1 MKFEDIEFKWQKK
14 WEELK
19 LFEADTSEKNKFF
32 MIFAYPTVSG
42 TLHVGH
48 ARSYVLPDIIARY
61 KRMRGFNVFFPIGF
75 HATGVH
81 CQTILKDV
89 AKDLKTAEKYG
100 IEPKDAAKFKN
111 PLDVEKYLEK
121 FMIKSFKRIGLSLD
135 LRSIVSTIDPH
146 YNKFIQ
152 WQFKK
157 LRNVGYVIQKDYRL
171 PWCPDCNGPVSL
183 DSAEMDI
190 QEWGGAQIK
199 DFIIIKFRLGDVVI
213 PTGTLRPETVF
224 GVTNIWVNPNER
236 YIRAKVD
243 NEKWIISEK
252 AVKKLKYL
260 EKKIEIEEEIAG
272 QELLKT
278 KAINPANN
286 KEVPILPGEFVDADE
301 ATGVVMSVPSHDPFD
316 YIYLKKVAPDIEPVQ
331 VVDVK
336 GLGKIPASDLLEKY
350 NIKYPSDPKVENAT
364 KALYKIEWNKGKI
377 IASIPQFGG
386 MNVPRAKKEI
396 EDWLKQNG
404 NADIMYEL
412 SVKPIHCRCGSE
424 IVIKAV
430 KGQWFIDYGNLKWK
444 DLTKKCIE
452 KMNIYPSQYKKEL
465 PGIIDWLEAR
475 PSVRKRGL
483 GTKFPFEDGWIVEAL
498 SDSTI
503 YMSFYVISKYFNNNK
518 ITLDDLTD
526 EFFDYVY
533 LGECKAKKPVWEEI
547 RKEFDYWYPLD
558 LNAGGKEHKSAHFP
572 LFIMNHV
579 AIFPE
584 KNWPKGIFVNWH
596 LIAYGKKLSKHLG
609 NVIFW
614 NDAIKLFGADT
625 IRLYMSHGAN
635 QWEDF
640 DWKNEE
646 CSVYKKHLEGFI
658 KIIKEIIKSE
668 PKKEKEM
675 IDKWIESRMNRII
688 QGVTG
693 AMDKNEI
700 KKAINSA
707 FFSILSDINWYK
719 KRTEKYN
726 PEIVARWLK
735 LLTPFIPHVC
745 EELWHEIGNEKS
757 ILIEE
762 WPSVDTKVINMRV
775 EAGEEL
781 IKSLLKD
788 IMEVKRLSK
797 VESPKKITIF
807 VAPSWKHKIFDAVLQ
822 GIELKGIIK
831 DYKGM
836 EKEVSD
842 YYKKLQKKKPLEEK
856 FLKGQELRYL
866 LDSKE
871 FLEKELKTEI
881 EIISAEKIDHPK
893 ALIAEPE
900 KPGIFIE

>member
-14 WEELK
+14 WEEMK
-19 LFEADTSEKNKFF
+19 LFEVEPSEKNKFF

-48 ARSYVLPDIIARY
+48 ARSYILPDVIARY
-61 KRMRGFNVFFPIGF
+61 KRMRGFNVLFPLGF

-81 CQTILKDV
+81 CQTILKEV
-89 AKDLKTAEKYG
+89 AKDLKTAKKYG
-100 IEPKDAAKFKN
+100 IEPKDAVKFKN
-111 PLDVEKYLEK
+111 PLDVEKHLEK
-121 FMIKSFKRIGLSLD
+121 VMIKSFKRIGLSLD
-135 LRSIVSTIDPH
+135 FRSVVSTIDPQ

-157 LRNVGYVIQKDYRL
+157 LRDAGYLIQKDYRL
-171 PWCPDCNGPVSL
+171 AWCPDCNGPVSL
-183 DSAEMDI
+183 DPAEMDI
-190 QEWGGAQIK
+190 KEWKGAQIK
-199 DFIIIKFRLGDVVI
+199 DYIIIKFKLGDVVI
-213 PTGTLRPETVF
+213 PAATLRPETVF

-236 YIRAKVD
+236 YIRVKVD

-260 EKKIEIEEEIAG
+260 EKKVEIEEEIAG
-272 QELLKT
+272 QELLNT
-278 KAINPANN
+278 KVINPANN
-286 KEVPILPGEFVDADE
+286 KEVPILPGEFVDVDE
-301 ATGVVMSVPSHDPFD
+301 ATGIVMSVPSHDPFD
-316 YIYLKKVAPDIEPVQ
+316 YIYLKKIAPEIEPIQ
-331 VVDVK
+331 VVKTK
-336 GLGKIPASDLLEKY
+336 GFGKIPAKEILEK
-350 NIKYPSDPKVENAT
+350 NNVKFESDPKIEEITNE
-364 KALYKIEWNKGKI
+364 LYKIEYKGKMLD
-377 IASIPQFGG
+377 SIPKFGG
-386 MNVPRAKKEI
+386 MEVPKAKKEV
-396 EDWLKQNG
+396 EKWLKENG
-404 NADIMYEL
+404 NADMIYEL
-412 SVKPIHCRCGSE
+412 SVKPIYCRCGAE

-444 DLTKKCIE
+444 DMAKNCVE
-452 KMNIYPSQYKKEL
+452 KMNIYPPQYKKEL

-475 PSVRKRGL
+475 PCVRKRGL
-483 GTKFPFEDGWIVEAL
+483 GTKFPFEDNWVIEAL

-503 YMSFYVISKYFNNNK
+503 YMSFYIISKYFNENK
-518 ITLDDLTD
+518 ISLDDLTN
-526 EFFDYVY
+526 EFFDYVF
-533 LGECKAKKPVWEEI
+533 LGEGEPKKEIWKEI

-596 LIAYGKKLSKHLG
+596 LVAYGKKLSKHLG
-609 NVIFW
+609 NVVFW
-614 NDAIKLFGADT
+614 NDAIKIYGADT
-625 IRLYMSHGAN
+625 LRLYMTHGSN

-646 CSVYKKHLEGFI
+646 CEIYKKHLENFV
-658 KIIKEIIKSE
+658 KIIKNFIKNGQ
-668 PKKEKEM
+668 KKEKEI
-675 IDKWIESRMNRII
+675 IDKWIESRINRII
-688 QGVTG
+688 EEVTN

-707 FFSILSDINWYK
+707 FFSIMNDISWYR

-726 PEIVARWLK
+726 PEIVSKWLK
-735 LLTPFIPHVC
+735 ILAPFIPHIC
-745 EELWHEIGNEKS
+745 EELWHEFGNKNS
-757 ILIEE
+757 IVLEE
-762 WPSVDTKVINMRV
+762 WPSVDTKAINLRI

-781 IKSLLKD
+781 IKNLLKD
-788 IMEVKRLSK
+788 INEVKRLSK
-797 VESPKKITIF
+797 IDKPKKITIF
-807 VAPSWKHKIFDAVLQ
+807 VAPAWKHEVFDAVLQ
-822 GIELKGIIK
+822 EIELKEIIK
-831 DYKGM
+831 NYKGM
-836 EKEVSD
+836 EKGVSD

-856 FLKGQELRYL
+856 FLKGYELRYL

-871 FLEKELKTEI
+871 FLEKELKCEI
-881 EIISAEKIDHPK
+881 EIISAEKSDHPK